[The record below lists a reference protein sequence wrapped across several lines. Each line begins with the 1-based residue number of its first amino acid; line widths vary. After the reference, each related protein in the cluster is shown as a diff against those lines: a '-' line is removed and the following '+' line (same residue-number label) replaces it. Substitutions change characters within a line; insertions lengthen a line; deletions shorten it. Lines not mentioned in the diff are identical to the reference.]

1 MAAKNESHRL
11 TLRFSEED
19 YERLRYWANRSH
31 ISINALILKMLD
43 QWIGIQN
50 GDYELPT
57 LEIQRLNQL
66 VDAVEALRASQ
77 RSLESV
83 VISGFDSLVSMTRG
97 DNYILEHDVPGA
109 PGRIDSCGDLGG
121 LVINDDHI
129 GGLNGSF

>member
-97 DNYILEHDVPGA
+97 DNYLLEHDDMTEG
-109 PGRIDSCGDLGG
+109 
-121 LVINDDHI
+121 
-129 GGLNGSF
+129 